1 MVVNYEELFT
11 QQIIS
16 NTAIYADKAAYIV
29 NGKSTTYAEM
39 YEMARHIAS
48 GLVEHIPS
56 SALDNDLP
64 VRICINL
71 ARNEHFIP
79 CMLAVIMLHASYI
92 PLDTATPDN
101 RKKTILEDSGASYII
116 NSNNLPEL
124 LKTPIIENL
133 PDFRKPYSE
142 LYILYTSGTTGVPKG
157 VSIPYKS
164 FYNYIQTVTAPDNFN
179 ISDKSKILLFASIN
193 FDASCFEIYSAL
205 CWGGTLYIAQEE
217 ERKDV
222 KLLYNL
228 IRREKLTSILM
239 PPSLLSVLPDF
250 NFPSLETLITG
261 GEAIAYNTVQRIISS
276 EPKFRFINAYGP
288 TEATIICTIQEMKEA
303 QKWRNI
309 GKMLPGMV
317 GYVVK
322 SDGTLA
328 QSGEDGELLIGGLQL
343 CNGYWNREDL
353 NEKAFIDNPYDDPQG
368 IAPRLYHSGD
378 RVRLCEDGSYDY
390 IERIDSQVKIHSYRI
405 ELQEITNRIEAHPRV
420 QRAFTQLEVL
430 GNDKHLVTYV
440 STIDKKSDLSDIRE
454 YLAKHVPHYMVP
466 TFWNHVPQFELNIN
480 GKIDKTILV
489 NKAWEESTKNTTS
502 LNDNER
508 ILADEVARLIG
519 VDDVNVDADL
529 IDEIG
534 LTSLQIMQIP
544 QDLQLA
550 NFKVSVEDIYTH
562 RTIRKCIKNHLHRIC
577 FWYNNPE
584 EHPERPALIWICGH
598 PSFGFCEEMV
608 SKFTEKYNIFVIE
621 GYHSI
626 LSFETEHSTVPVL
639 NQLYSL
645 LVTPV
650 VENYDVKAIL
660 GFCLGGD
667 QGLLLADTLFKNK
680 DNKPLVVTIDGEPQ
694 HNADKKFFISINFPI
709 FTAEQNHRREII
721 DFNLMSTFPNFHYNG
736 PVCIVLSTIFDEIQT
751 ATPEEQAN
759 IPEYVMDFYRDRFK
773 KMPQMWREEYPQ
785 ADIIQVDCTHFEC
798 LHSKSCI
805 EAVSNYVNKFA

>member
-1 MVVNYEELFT
+1 MANYEELFT

-16 NTAIYADKAAYIV
+16 NTTIYADKAAYIV

-56 SALDNDLP
+56 SALENDLP

-79 CMLAVIMLHASYI
+79 CMFAVIMLHASYI

-116 NSNNLPEL
+116 NSDNLPDL

-133 PDFRKPYSE
+133 PDFKKPYSE

-164 FYNYIQTVTAPDNFN
+164 FYNYIQTVKAPDNFN

-228 IRREKLTSILM
+228 IQREKLTCMLM

-309 GKMLPGMV
+309 GKMLPSMV

-328 QSGEDGELLIGGLQL
+328 QPGEDGELLIGGLQL
-343 CNGYWNREDL
+343 CNGYWNRDDL

-440 STIDKKSDLSDIRE
+440 STIDKKSDLSDIHE

-480 GKIDKTILV
+480 GKIDKTMLV
-489 NKAWEESTKNTTS
+489 NKAWEEKTKNS
-502 LNDNER
+502 EILNDR
-508 ILADEVARLIG
+508 QTILANEVARIIG
-519 VDDVNVDADL
+519 ADDVNIDADL

-544 QDLQLA
+544 QNLESCG
-550 NFKVSVEDIYTH
+550 FSISVEDIYNH
-562 RTIRKCIKNHLHRIC
+562 RTIRKCIDNHLFRIS

-584 EHPERPALIWICGH
+584 EHPERPVMIYISGH
-598 PSFGFCEEMV
+598 PHFGYCEEMV
-608 SKFTEKYNIFVIE
+608 SSFADKYNIFVIE
-621 GYHSI
+621 SFHTI
-626 LSFETEHSTVPVL
+626 LSFSTENSTTQVL
-639 NQLYSL
+639 LYL
-645 LVTPV
+645 YKMIVEPIVEKYNVTLFTG
-650 VENYDVKAIL
+650 Y
-660 GFCLGGD
+660 CLGGE
-667 QGLLLADTLFKNK
+667 QALLLAHNLYKDKKNK
-680 DNKPLVVTIDGEPQ
+680 PRVVVIDGETKRDTDPN
-694 HNADKKFFISINFPI
+694 HYIPLKWPT
-709 FTAEQNHRREII
+709 FTDEQNEKRRII
-721 DFNLMSTFPNFHYNG
+721 DVSLMDTMPEFHYEG
-736 PVCIVLSTIFDEIQT
+736 PVGLFVSELFDEQQT
-751 ATPEEQAN
+751 MTPEEQAL
-759 IPEYVMDFYRDRFK
+759 IPDSLMELYRNRFK
-773 KMPQMWREEYPQ
+773 IVPDIWKAEYPE
-785 ADIIQVDCTHFEC
+785 ADFFTFPGSHFTCMHE
-798 LHSKSCI
+798 SACI